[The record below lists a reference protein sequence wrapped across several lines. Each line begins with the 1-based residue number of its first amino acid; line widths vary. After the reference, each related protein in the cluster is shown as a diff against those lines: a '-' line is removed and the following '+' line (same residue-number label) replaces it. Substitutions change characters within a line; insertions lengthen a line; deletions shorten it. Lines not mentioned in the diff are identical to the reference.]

1 MLGHGDFLQ
10 IKFHFVKNQ
19 AIENLLYYKYFMLS
33 LVPFELNLDGNFC
46 DETYKYI
53 LDVFRLTSK
62 FTSRSKFASEAA
74 QQMLLGGGDIGSDP
88 TAIKQPTLMTN
99 VGDDVAKIKSA
110 FNELKKKG
118 QPYMET

>member
-10 IKFHFVKNQ
+10 IKYHFVKNQ
-19 AIENLLYYKYFMLS
+19 AIENLLYYKYFILS
-33 LVPFELNLDGNFC
+33 IVPFELSLDGNFC

-53 LDVFRLTSK
+53 LDVFQLTSK
-62 FTSRSKFASEAA
+62 FTSRSRFVNEAHNS
-74 QQMLLGGGDIGSDP
+74 LVGDIGADP
-88 TAIKQPTLMTN
+88 TAIKQPALLTE
-99 VGDDVAKIKSA
+99 VGDEVENIKSA